1 MTQGIDPETYFSKVL
16 HTKHQAIETQVTQG
30 VLDAGADYNRNRN
43 AMIEQGLIKAERSK
57 IIWQSAP
64 LPNDAFAVSKALAA
78 DKAFVARLQAGTGRR
93 RRGAEE
99 PARPAATALHRFRQP
114 RQRLLQADPRR
125 RAGHRQAAG
134 EVITVRTLE
143 SRLLDRFAGRLG
155 FLALALAYA
164 LLVPPASPR
173 WRAKTNC
180 RSGASRWPTWSRR
193 RRVRPAELSR
203 CLVRQPASR
212 IPQRRRHPAARR
224 EPAGSRTRYLAGLGR
239 ATWTT
244 VRIATLGSLLGALL
258 ALPLGV
264 LTARNLAAPRALA
277 WPAKAILDVA
287 RSIHTLVFG
296 LVLVGIVG
304 LGPTA
309 GILAIALHSMGTY
322 GKLFAEAI
330 ESLDMAAI
338 DAVRSVGAGPVQV
351 FFNAVWPS
359 VLPQFV
365 SSHLYVWEFNIRDST
380 ILGIIGAGGLGLLIT
395 EATSLFQWGR
405 LATVLIVVVAPGL
418 RLRRASRR
426 IREALL

>member
-1 MTQGIDPETYFSKVL
+1 M
-16 HTKHQAIETQVTQG
+16 
-30 VLDAGADYNRNRN
+30 
-43 AMIEQGLIKAERSK
+43 
-57 IIWQSAP
+57 
-64 LPNDAFAVSKALAA
+64 
-78 DKAFVARLQAGTGRR
+78 
-93 RRGAEE
+93 
-99 PARPAATALHRFRQP
+99 
-114 RQRLLQADPRR
+114 
-125 RAGHRQAAG
+125 
-134 EVITVRTLE
+134 ITVRTLE
-143 SRLLDRFAGRLG
+143 SRLLDRFAGRIG

-164 LLVPPASPR
+164 LLVLACLASL
-173 WRAKTNC
+173 A
-180 RSGASRWPTWSRR
+180 GEG
-193 RRVRPAELSR
+193 ELT
-203 CLVRQPASR
+203 LGRQPLANLVKT
-212 IPQRRRHPAARR
+212 AGEFARPSFLDVWFGKPHLEYR
-224 EPAGSRTRYLAGLGR
+224 SDDGTLLRVENRQEVELAYLTGLGR

-258 ALPLGV
+258 ALPLAV

-277 WPAKAILDVA
+277 WPAKTILDVA

-380 ILGIIGAGGLGLLIT
+380 ILGIIGAGGLGLLIS

-405 LATVLIVVVAPGL
+405 LATVLIVIVVLVAGFDA
-418 RLRRASRR
+418 ASRR
-426 IREALL
+426 IREALQ